1 MDCRPRRVLHFL
13 EEIDHSD
20 SSPVRSA
27 GTTHLSGSS
36 FKVASLDRLILAS
49 DCGRMT
55 GHPEVTELSFDGK
68 PAPQAVTNV
77 LSINALQFISIV

>member
-27 GTTHLSGSS
+27 GTTRLSGSS

-55 GHPEVTELSFDGK
+55 GYTEVICIPTGTLTG
-68 PAPQAVTNV
+68 N
-77 LSINALQFISIV
+77 